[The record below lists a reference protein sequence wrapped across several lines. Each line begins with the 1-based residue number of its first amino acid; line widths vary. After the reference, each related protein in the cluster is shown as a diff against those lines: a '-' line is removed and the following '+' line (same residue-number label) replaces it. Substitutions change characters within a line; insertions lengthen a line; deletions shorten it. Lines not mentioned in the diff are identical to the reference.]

1 MKQALILKFW
11 VIFGKVMNVY
21 SLKIAKKT
29 HQKSSFWCHSRYCN
43 HLNDCWGAKLI
54 FYLSEEVLTEGWGR
68 GGGTHLSQGAH

>member
-29 HQKSSFWCHSRYCN
+29 HQKSSFWCHSRYFN
-43 HLNDCWGAKLI
+43 QLNDCWGAKLI
-54 FYLSEEVLTEGWGR
+54 FYLSEEVLTEG
-68 GGGTHLSQGAH
+68 GGGVGGVGAHI